1 MIGIMQTKS
10 LFDPTLPAI
19 KGPEGV
25 KGPQG
30 PDLPP
35 IQLIPVYI
43 GRETKSSYSL
53 YLIAILTFII
63 GFLIGAVIS

>member
-1 MIGIMQTKS
+1 MQTKS
-10 LFDPTLPAI
+10 LFDPTLQCI
-19 KGPEGV
+19 KGSEGV

-35 IQLIPVYI
+35 IQFVPVYL
-43 GRETKSSYSL
+43 GAEKKEYST
-53 YLIAILTFII
+53 YLIAILTFIV